1 MRHANI
7 SIFVPHVGCRHRC
20 SFCDQNA
27 ITGVH
32 SLPSAYD
39 VEEAVARAGT
49 IGPDTEIA
57 FFGGSFTAID
67 RDYMLTLLSAAYGYV
82 KNGTVRGIRVST
94 RPDAID
100 EEVLSILKAHGVT
113 AVELG
118 AQSMDDAVLA
128 ANRRGHTAADV
139 ENASFLIAQEGFE
152 LGLQMMTGLYMSDD
166 ERDIYTAESL
176 CRLSPATVRIYPTI
190 VFKNTYLGA
199 LFSDGKY
206 RPQTLQNAVSLCVR
220 LIDIFEKR
228 GIRVIR
234 TGLHTIDK
242 ENYLGGPWHPAFREL
257 CDNARCYDRAIEE
270 IMRSGGRHGKY
281 TIYTAVGHMSKMTG
295 QRRANILKL
304 KDKGYDCRVEE
315 SDRLSGGDIEV
326 LFLGRA

>member
-176 CRLSPATVRIYPTI
+176 
-190 VFKNTYLGA
+190 
-199 LFSDGKY
+199 
-206 RPQTLQNAVSLCVR
+206 
-220 LIDIFEKR
+220 
-228 GIRVIR
+228 
-234 TGLHTIDK
+234 
-242 ENYLGGPWHPAFREL
+242 
-257 CDNARCYDRAIEE
+257 
-270 IMRSGGRHGKY
+270 
-281 TIYTAVGHMSKMTG
+281 
-295 QRRANILKL
+295 
-304 KDKGYDCRVEE
+304 
-315 SDRLSGGDIEV
+315 
-326 LFLGRA
+326 